1 MASNRR
7 GHYFGAEEK
16 PRIEIVPMIDVMMFL
31 LVFFVLIMTQMIQD
45 AGIKLELPQ
54 SSTANQLDVV
64 KINVGIDKAGTL
76 YLEGRPTGRASLTET
91 LRRTAKTAKVDVV
104 ISGDSMT
111 SYQSIVDVMDLARAA
126 GINAVGLATRT
137 P

>member
-1 MASNRR
+1 MASKRR

-54 SSTANQLDVV
+54 SSTANELDVV

-76 YLEGRPTGRASLTET
+76 YLEGRPTGRESLTET
-91 LRRTAKTAKVDVV
+91 LRRSAKTAKVDVV